1 MGKIKVKEKDFKKFS
16 IEKKIKTIQ
25 LILLGIVKLE
35 KGE

>member
-25 LILLGIVKLE
+25 LILLGIVKFE
-35 KGE
+35 KEG